1 MMRLLGI
8 IFLALA
14 ISGCASTSGLAAK
27 ETTSGYSGKRFV
39 EISPHGVDCSSMI
52 CPMLGA
58 QWDESTP
65 NQAVLLVGLANTYEG
80 ITGAKFMIDGEE
92 FVVGSKVSMTDFES
106 LGSYKSSTAGFRV
119 PLSLIRNIT
128 EAETAW
134 LRLSTQT
141 GYIEERI
148 IDKSGDSKAFHA
160 LSRFINK
167 IDGAHG

>member
-14 ISGCASTSGLAAK
+14 VSGCASTSNLAAK

-39 EISPHGVDCSSMI
+39 EIAPHGVDCSGMV

-80 ITGAKFMIDGEE
+80 ITGAKFMIDGKE
-92 FVVGSKVSMTDFES
+92 FAAGHKVSMTDFES
-106 LGSYKSSTAGFRV
+106 LGSYRSSIAGFRV
-119 PLSLIRNIT
+119 P
-128 EAETAW
+128 
-134 LRLSTQT
+134 
-141 GYIEERI
+141 
-148 IDKSGDSKAFHA
+148 
-160 LSRFINK
+160 
-167 IDGAHG
+167 